1 MNTNKEVEESNCTYV
16 MFLEV
21 QSSVGKSYVMFSTL
35 FAALAD
41 TFYYIET
48 AARIRQQQQQQNKTK
63 LS

>member
-1 MNTNKEVEESNCTYV
+1 

-21 QSSVGKSYVMFSTL
+21 ESSVGKSYVMFSTR

-48 AARIRQQQQQQNKTK
+48 AARIRQQQQQQQQNKTK